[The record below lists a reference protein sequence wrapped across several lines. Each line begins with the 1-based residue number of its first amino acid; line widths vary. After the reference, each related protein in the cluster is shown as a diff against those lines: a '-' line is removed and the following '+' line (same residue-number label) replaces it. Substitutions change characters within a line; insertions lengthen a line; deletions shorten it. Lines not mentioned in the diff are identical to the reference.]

1 MPARNISKRKKLLYS
16 GITVGL
22 LLLIF
27 ELISRAY
34 YYQRLSPHPSAM
46 VQLVQDI
53 KDRVGQKF
61 SKDSLTPRLQH
72 NHYLARPS
80 FSNEDNNEVNSE
92 HREANQAVY
101 EPWVE
106 FAFRDIRSKY
116 VNVQDHI
123 RRSIP
128 ERSDASPPGPGFVNA
143 PPSDSLLLDFLSP
156 DSQQPSPGSQ
166 QRSSGPQQL
175 SPNTNKPL
183 TIFFLGGSTTYG
195 FNVTDAETIPS
206 SFVRAYQK
214 QYPQGRPIRVVNWGM
229 PFYFSYQELILLS
242 DQIFRDNTPDMVI
255 MLDGL
260 NDCLQ
265 ANATYTRAPVFA
277 LGIQDLV
284 RPGTATANSQQQ
296 DYYELP
302 ATMNIDS
309 ACRMVVQRYI
319 DNIRHARDITATYN
333 IPLYCFWQPVPYYN
347 YPNRIHDPV
356 CTQSSPPRFSL
367 IYPLVKARATEIPY
381 LFFFGDLLQDEKGL
395 PFIDQIHYSP
405 AFNRTIAEKMLD
417 LVRPTIILW
426 NSPNKNS

>member
-1 MPARNISKRKKLLYS
+1 MPARNISKGKKLLYS
-16 GITVGL
+16 GITIGL

-34 YYQRLSPHPSAM
+34 YYQRLSPHPLAM
-46 VQLVQDI
+46 VQLVRDVR
-53 KDRVGQKF
+53 DRVEQKF
-61 SKDSLTPRLQH
+61 AKDTLTPHLQH

-80 FSNEDNNEVNSE
+80 FSDEDNNEVNSE

-123 RRSIP
+123 RRSVP
-128 ERSDASPPGPGFVNA
+128 ERSDAPPPGPGFINA
-143 PPSDSLLLDFLSP
+143 PASDSFLLEFL
-156 DSQQPSPGSQ
+156 
-166 QRSSGPQQL
+166 SSGPQQR
-175 SPNTNKPL
+175 SSASTNNPF

-206 SFVRAYQK
+206 FFVGAYQEK
-214 QYPQGRPIRVVNWGM
+214 YPQGRPIRVVNWGM
-229 PFYFSYQELILLS
+229 PFYFSYQELILLT
-242 DQIFRDNTPDMVI
+242 DQIFRDNKPDMVI

-302 ATMNIDS
+302 ATMSPDS
-309 ACRMVVQRYI
+309 ACRMVVQRYV
-319 DNIRHARDITATYN
+319 DNIRHAREITATYN

-347 YPNRIHDPV
+347 YPNRAQDPI
-356 CTQSSPPRFSL
+356 CTQSSPPRFSM
-367 IYPLVKARATEIPY
+367 IYPLVKARTAEIPY
-381 LFFFGDLLQDEKGL
+381 LFFLGDMLQDEKGL

-405 AFNRTIAEKMLD
+405 SFNRTIAKRMLD
-417 LVRPTIILW
+417 LAGPAIVLW
-426 NSPNKNS
+426 NSRTANSH